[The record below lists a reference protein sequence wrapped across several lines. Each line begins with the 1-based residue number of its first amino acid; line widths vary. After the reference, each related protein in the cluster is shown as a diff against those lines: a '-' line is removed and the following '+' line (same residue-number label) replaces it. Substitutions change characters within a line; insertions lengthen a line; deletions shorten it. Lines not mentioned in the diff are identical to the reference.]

1 LISELISAIPVP
13 LLLIGAMLFA
23 AYSFVIRR
31 CNRILMQLLL
41 FKARGISKDKVTVVI
56 AARNEEAC
64 IGACL
69 DSLLQQSLPAEQCEV
84 IVVDDGSDDHTAA
97 IVSAY
102 ASRGVKLI
110 RLTEVD
116 RSGKKAALRKG
127 IAAATNG
134 IIVTTDA
141 DCSFDPGWLNT
152 LLLFRQE
159 KQAVF
164 VAAPVRYS
172 HEKSFLDR
180 FQSLDFL
187 SLQAITAAAVSARLF
202 NMCNG
207 ANLLYT
213 RAAYDAVGGFEGN
226 DHIASGDD
234 MFMMEKMAATFPGQ
248 VHFCYAEDAIVTTA
262 PAGSWRAFIRQRIRW
277 ASKSTYYRHNG
288 IKLVLL
294 LVYLV
299 NSGLTAMM
307 LMLFFLPQYLPV
319 WLFMVLMKGL
329 IEFPLMIRIARFFNK
344 THLLPWFIPIQP
356 LHALYT
362 VLAGGFGMIGSYEW
376 KGRKEKRLNSPP
388 EHCG

>member
-1 LISELISAIPVP
+1 MRLKLYKFGGMSDD
-13 LLLIGAMLFA
+13 
-23 AYSFVIRR
+23 
-31 CNRILMQLLL
+31 N
-41 FKARGISKDKVTVVI
+41 VTVVI

-69 DSLLQQSLPAEQCEV
+69 DSLLRQSLPAEQLEI

-97 IVSAY
+97 IVSSY
-102 ASRGVKLI
+102 ASSGVRLI
-110 RLTEVD
+110 QLTETD
-116 RSGKKAALRKG
+116 RTGKKAALRKG

-213 RAAYDAVGGFEGN
+213 RVAYDAVGGFEGN

-234 MFMMEKMAATFPGQ
+234 MFMMEKMAATFPRQ
-248 VHFCYAEDAIVTTA
+248 VHFCYAKEAIVTTA
-262 PAGSWRAFIRQRIRW
+262 PAGSWQEFIRQRIRW

-307 LMLFFLPQYLPV
+307 LMLFFHPQYLPV

-329 IEFPLMIRIARFFNK
+329 IEYPLMIRIARFFNK

-362 VLAGGFGMIGSYEW
+362 VLAGGFGLIGSYEW

>member
-1 LISELISAIPVP
+1 MRLP
-13 LLLIGAMLFA
+13 
-23 AYSFVIRR
+23 
-31 CNRILMQLLL
+31 L
-41 FKARGISKDKVTVVI
+41 FKARGISTDEVTVVI

-69 DSLLQQSLPAEQCEV
+69 DSLLQQTLPAEQCEV
-84 IVVDDGSDDHTAA
+84 IVVDDGSDDHTAT

-102 ASRGVKLI
+102 ANRGVKLI
-110 RLTEVD
+110 RLTEAD
-116 RSGKKAALRKG
+116 GSGKKAALRKG
-127 IAAATNG
+127 IDAAENG

-141 DCSFDPGWLNT
+141 DCTFDSRWLNT
-152 LLLFRQE
+152 LLLFRQQ

-172 HEKSFLDR
+172 YEQSFLDR
-180 FQSLDFL
+180 FQSVDFL
-187 SLQAITAAAVSARLF
+187 SLQAVTAAAVSARLF

-213 RAAYDAVGGFEGN
+213 RAAYDAVDGFDGN

-248 VHFCYAEDAIVTTA
+248 VHFCYAKEAIVTTA

-299 NSGLTAMM
+299 NCGLTAMM
-307 LMLFFLPQYLPV
+307 LLLIFLPQYLPV
-319 WLFMVLMKGL
+319 WLFMVVMKGM
-329 IEFPLMIRIARFFNK
+329 IEYPLMIRITRFFKK

-356 LHALYT
+356 LHSLYT
-362 VLAGGFGMIGSYEW
+362 VLAGGFGLIGSYEW
-376 KGRKEKRLNSPP
+376 KGRREKS
-388 EHCG
+388 